1 MFRRTMLAA
10 LIVASATVA
19 SASALA
25 AQKYDIDANHTYV
38 TFSYDHF
45 GFSKPVIK
53 LEKFSGD
60 LQLDT
65 ADLTKSSIT
74 ITLPLDGL
82 HTGVPKLDDDLKAP
96 GFFDAAKY
104 PDIVFKSTKVEKT
117 GADSLAITGD
127 LTVHGTTKPVVLAT
141 KINKIGDGPMG
152 NGPSA
157 GFDADTTFKRSDFGV
172 GKFAPGVSDEIKVH
186 ISLDSHLAK
195 S

>member
-1 MFRRTMLAA
+1 MFRRTLLSSL
-10 LIVASATVA
+10 LIVS

-25 AQKYDIDANHTYV
+25 AQKYDIDANHTYI
-38 TFSYDHF
+38 TFTYDHF
-45 GFSKPVIK
+45 GFSNPVIK

-65 ADLTKSSIT
+65 ADLTKSSVT

-82 HTGVPKLDDDLKAP
+82 HTGVAKLDDDLKAP

-127 LTVHGTTKPVVLAT
+127 LTVHGTTKPVVLKT
-141 KINKIGDGPMG
+141 KINKIGEGPMG
-152 NGPSA
+152 KGPSA
-157 GFDADTTFKRSDFGV
+157 GFDADATFKRSDFGV
-172 GKFAPGVSDEIKVH
+172 GKLAPMVGDEIKVH
-186 ISLDSHLAK
+186 VSLDSHLAK
-195 S
+195 P